1 MNKFNM
7 KRIVMWIAIV
17 VFCAFLIAG
26 ISLYNQRDKFSANW
40 SIENLDNNTSK
51 KYSENINDEENF
63 SIDSI
68 NEITVK
74 TVSSD
79 INVILTKDNTIRA
92 HYHGKYV
99 GTLKKAPYLEGSK
112 SGNTIKFEIK
122 YPKTIFGIVSISND
136 AVLDI
141 YLPEKYTEDISIDTV
156 SGNLEAEEIK
166 LNEFK
171 FNAVSGDLDME
182 KLITNNTRIEGTSS
196 NIDISQFVGDINGET
211 VSGDLKIEFDEFSND
226 IDFDTV
232 SGDIEIKLPSQP
244 NFELIYKTVS
254 GDIKNDYPVKLDSS
268 KKTLIEGIVGSGE
281 NEINVETV
289 SGDLRL
295 LEK

>member
-7 KRIVMWIAIV
+7 KKIVMWISIV

-26 ISLYNQRDKFSANW
+26 ISLYNQRDKFSGNW
-40 SIENLDNNTSK
+40 DIEDLDSNINK

-63 SIDSI
+63 AI
-68 NEITVK
+68 NDVSKITIK

-79 INVILTKDNTIRA
+79 INIIITKEDSVRA

-99 GTLKKAPYLEGSK
+99 GTLKKAPYLQGDK
-112 SGNTIKFEIK
+112 TGNTIKFEIK
-122 YPKTIFGIVSISND
+122 YPKVVLGLVSIKND

-141 YLPEKYTEDISIDTV
+141 YLPEKYREDISVDTV
-156 SGNLEAEEIK
+156 SGELEAEKIE

-171 FNAVSGDLDME
+171 FSAVSGDLDMDN
-182 KLITNNTRIEGTSS
+182 LITNKTRIEGTSS
-196 NIDISQFVGDINGET
+196 KINISQFVGDIEGET
-211 VSGDLKIEFDEFSND
+211 VSGDLSIGFEEFLND

-232 SGDIEIKLPSQP
+232 SGDVEIKLPSQP
-244 NFELIYKTVS
+244 NFELIYETVS
-254 GDIKNDYPVKLDSS
+254 GDIKNDYPIKLDSS
-268 KKTLIEGIVGSGE
+268 KKTLIEGIVGSG
-281 NEINVETV
+281 NNKINVETV
-289 SGDLRL
+289 SGNLRL

>member
-1 MNKFNM
+1 MNKFSV
-7 KRIVMWIAIV
+7 KKIVMWIVIV

-26 ISLYNQRDKFSANW
+26 ISLYNQRDKFSGNW
-40 SIENLDNNTSK
+40 SIEDLDNNTSK

-79 INVILTKDNTIRA
+79 INVILTKDDTIRA
-92 HYHGKYV
+92 HYHGKYI
-99 GTLKKAPYLEGSK
+99 GTLKKAPYLQGRK
-112 SGNTIKFEIK
+112 SGNTIKIEIK
-122 YPKTIFGIVSISND
+122 YPKMVIGYVSISND

-141 YLPEKYTEDISIDTV
+141 YLPEEYTEDISIDTV
-156 SGNLEAEEIK
+156 SGDLKAEEMK
-166 LNEFK
+166 VNEFK
-171 FNAVSGDLDME
+171 FNAVSGGLDIE
-182 KLITNNTRIEGTSS
+182 KLDTNKTTIEGISS
-196 NIDISQFVGDINGET
+196 NADIFEFVGDINGET
-211 VSGDLKIEFDEFSND
+211 VSGDLKIQFDEFSND
-226 IDFDTV
+226 IDFNTV
-232 SGDIEIKLPSQP
+232 SGDVEIKLPSQP
-244 NFELIYKTVS
+244 NFELIYNTVS
-254 GDIKNDYPVKLDSS
+254 GDIKNDYPIKLESS

-281 NEINVETV
+281 NEIKVETV